1 MTPERLTDTVTLYE
15 ADCLDVLPTLKPGS
29 VDAVITD
36 PPYSSGGMTRG
47 DRMQTTSA
55 KYVQTG
61 SERYRTADFAGD
73 NRDQRSWEY
82 WCRLW
87 LAECLIAT
95 RPGGYLLAFS
105 DWRQLPTLTDAVQ
118 AAGWVWRGILS
129 WDKGPSARAAAPHYF
144 RHQCE
149 YVVWGTRG
157 ACPPRDGWPLEGEG
171 CYPGAYDV
179 PVKQVDKHH
188 MVGKPTKLMRELMRC
203 VPPRGLV
210 LDPFAG
216 SGTTLVAAMT
226 EGKTAIGCE
235 IDAGHCDTIRRR
247 VRECDQT
254 APGTLFAHLPDL
266 FTEAQP
272 HA

>member
-1 MTPERLTDTVTLYE
+1 MRPERLTDAVTLYE
-15 ADCLDVLPTLKPGS
+15 SDCLDVLPTLEPGS

-47 DRMQTTSA
+47 DRMQTTST

-61 SERYRTADFAGD
+61 SERFRGADFAGD
-73 NRDQRSWEY
+73 NRDQRSWDY

-87 LAECLIAT
+87 LAQSLIAT

-129 WDKGPSARAAAPHYF
+129 WNKGPSARAAAAHYF

-149 YVVWGTRG
+149 YVVWATRG
-157 ACPPRDGWPLEGEG
+157 ASPPGEGWPPEGEG
-171 CYPGAYDV
+171 CYPGSYDV
-179 PVKQVDKHH
+179 PVNQADKHH
-188 MVGKPTKLMRELMRC
+188 QVGKPTKLMRELLRC
-203 VPPRGLV
+203 VPPNATV

-216 SGTTLVAAMT
+216 SGTTLVACAI
-226 EGKTAIGCE
+226 EGRRCIGVE
-235 IDAGHCDTIRRR
+235 LDAGHCDTIRRR

-254 APGTLFAHLPDL
+254 GPQSLFRDVPDL
-266 FTEAQP
+266 FAAT
-272 HA
+272 